1 MNTLAFHI
9 NVRHRFANDVQEEIR
24 NSETEITISDILK
37 FICPMFKIILVFTQ
51 NFLIEIAYH
60 EKTCLLIFVPIWIL
74 QCTIIKWLSN
84 FR

>member
-1 MNTLAFHI
+1 MYDI
-9 NVRHRFANDVQEEIR
+9 GGMYDVKEETR
-24 NSETEITISDILK
+24 NSETELTISDILK

-60 EKTCLLIFVPIWIL
+60 EKTCLLIFVPIWVL
-74 QCTIIKWLSN
+74 LCTIIKWLSN